1 MTTSSPTSAPVLFI
15 VFRRPELTRS
25 VWAAIRAAN
34 PARVYVACDGPRPD
48 KPGEAEQVGLV
59 RDVVDRDSAGLDV
72 VRLYQPSNLGCGRG
86 VSTAINWFFKHEP
99 EGIILEDDCLPDPSF
114 FRFCSSLLERY
125 RDDTNVMQVAGYNPL
140 GGPHAWSSDYVF
152 SQYGWQWGWATWRR
166 AWQHFDLAMSS
177 WPDFKRTGLHR
188 GANFGPARVA
198 ILDKTFRGDVDTW
211 DYQWAYAMAG
221 RWGLSAVPRV
231 SLIQNIGLGEG
242 THYQEREGRPTETA
256 RAGALGHPLRHPS
269 FIVPDPEFD
278 RALVARHS
286 PQHVVR
292 RVLGR
297 LRDMAGGRS

>member
-1 MTTSSPTSAPVLFI
+1 MRDTPPILLIAYRRADTTARVFEAIRSSRPRRLYIAVNAPSPT
-15 VFRRPELTRS
+15 RPADSEMVANVKQVVDEVDWPCKVSRLYRS
-25 VWAAIRAAN
+25 VHL
-34 PARVYVACDGPRPD
+34 
-48 KPGEAEQVGLV
+48 QVGESV
-59 RDVVDRDSAGLDV
+59 SSAI
-72 VRLYQPSNLGCGRG
+72 
-86 VSTAINWFFKHEP
+86 TWFFEHEP

-114 FRFCSSLLERY
+114 FSFCSELLERY
-125 RDDTNVMQVAGYNPL
+125 RDETNVMQVAGFNPL
-140 GGPHAWSSDYVF
+140 GEPRAWASDYVF

-188 GANFGPARVA
+188 GANFWPARVA
-198 ILDKTFRGDVDTW
+198 ILDKTFRGDVGTW
-211 DYQWAYAMAG
+211 DYQWAFAMAA

-242 THYQEREGRPTETA
+242 THYQGREGRPTATA
-256 RAGALGHPLRHPS
+256 LAGALGHPLRHPN

-292 RVLGR
+292 RVLRR
-297 LRDMAGGRS
+297 LRGMVGGPS